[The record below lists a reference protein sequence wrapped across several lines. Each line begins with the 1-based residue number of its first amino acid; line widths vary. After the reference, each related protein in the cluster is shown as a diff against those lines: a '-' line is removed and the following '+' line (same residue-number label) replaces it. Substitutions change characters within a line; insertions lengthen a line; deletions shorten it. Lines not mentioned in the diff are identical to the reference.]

1 MIFMMIVNM
10 AVGLIVIYIGVKG
23 LNFFVV
29 IVCVFGFNVIGDVFC
44 LI

>member
-1 MIFMMIVNM
+1 MILMMIVNM

-23 LNFFVV
+23 LNFCIM
-29 IVCVFGFNVIGDVFC
+29 IVCVFGLNVIGDVFC